1 MLLSNDFKVIQLDF
15 YSKNLELL
23 QQTASSLPYKDPAK
37 INQLVAELNLL
48 KNGSPAEKRL
58 GFDAS
63 YKLRLKSI
71 LTKLH
76 AINKWR
82 V

>member
-1 MLLSNDFKVIQLDF
+1 MLERNAR
-15 YSKNLELL
+15 N
-23 QQTASSLPYKDPAK
+23 LPYKDNGK
-37 INQLVAELNLL
+37 IDQLIDELRQL
-48 KNGSPAEKRL
+48 KNGNSSENRL

-76 AINKWR
+76 AINKFR